1 MFFKTERKGMWYFN
15 LKHPPHCP
23 TRTRTTTPFILRIQ
37 LNIQSITGLKTIV
50 GAVIE
55 SVKNLRDV
63 IILTVFALSVF
74 ALLGL
79 QIYMGVLTNKCIKN
93 FPEDGTWGD
102 LNHETWLAFNSNRS
116 HWYKK
121 EEAKNYQLCGN
132 SSGAGPCP
140 ANHTCLEGFGENP
153 DNDYTNFDTFG
164 WSFLCAFRLMTQDYW
179 EDLYQAVLRTAGPW
193 HIIFFLLIIF
203 LGSFYL
209 VNLILAIVAMSY
221 DELQKKAEEE
231 EEAALLEEEALRV
244 SKEFCTLDIG
254 ALNLKRIVC
263 F

>member
-1 MFFKTERKGMWYFN
+1 M
-15 LKHPPHCP
+15 
-23 TRTRTTTPFILRIQ
+23 
-37 LNIQSITGLKTIV
+37 
-50 GAVIE
+50 IE

-79 QIYMGVLTNKCIKN
+79 QIYMGVLTQKCIKN
-93 FPEDGTWGD
+93 FTIFNDGSWGEGD
-102 LNHETWLAFNSNRS
+102 GWGHDAWENFNNNHTN
-116 HWYKK
+116 WYRR
-121 EEAKNYQLCGN
+121 EEMKNYQLCGN

-140 ANHTCLEGFGENP
+140 ENYVCLEGFGENP

-164 WSFLCAFRLMTQDYW
+164 WSFLCAFRLMTQDFW
-179 EDLYQAVLRTAGPW
+179 EDLYQAVLRYPRQPPGASSLFACWPPRTLLFIILSLHFLSLIVSPRTAGPW

-244 SKEFCTLDIG
+244 SRETCRSGPYLLLDIC
-254 ALNLKRIVC
+254 A
-263 F
+263 

>member
-1 MFFKTERKGMWYFN
+1 MNFFTILTRKVFFAKNLFFKKR
-15 LKHPPHCP
+15 P
-23 TRTRTTTPFILRIQ
+23 TPSTTPRLNRTATPFILEIQ
-37 LNIQSITGLKTIV
+37 LNFQFITGLKTIV

-79 QIYMGVLTNKCIKN
+79 QIYMGVLTNKCIMN
-93 FPEDGTWGD
+93 FPEDGSWGE

-244 SKEFCTLDIG
+244 CVL
-254 ALNLKRIVC
+254 
-263 F
+263 

>member
-1 MFFKTERKGMWYFN
+1 M
-15 LKHPPHCP
+15 
-23 TRTRTTTPFILRIQ
+23 
-37 LNIQSITGLKTIV
+37 
-50 GAVIE
+50 
-55 SVKNLRDV
+55 
-63 IILTVFALSVF
+63 TVFALSVF

-79 QIYMGVLTNKCIKN
+79 QIYMGVLTNKCIMN
-93 FPEDGTWGD
+93 FPEDGSWGE

-244 SKEFCTLDIG
+244 CVF
-254 ALNLKRIVC
+254 
-263 F
+263 